1 VRHGG
6 PNIQV
11 ELGAWNGFST
21 VTVLDNGTGIPPEF
35 QAGMFE
41 PYFHGVGDPG
51 QPASIGLGLA
61 VSRFLARL
69 MEGEVDFVPQATGT
83 GVRLSLPAV

>member
-1 VRHGG
+1 
-6 PNIQV
+6 
-11 ELGAWNGFST
+11 
-21 VTVLDNGTGIPPEF
+21 
-35 QAGMFE
+35 MFE